1 MFTSCESWKRRS
13 PILKESDFPSA
24 AVANIQVIDRCAE
37 ILRLFSPTQRAIRVA
52 TVASETGLQRSTAY
66 RYLASMCSAGLIE
79 KGPDGTYRL
88 GPLAIQVGAAAL
100 RGIRILEIVDP
111 YLQSLSDETDQT
123 SVVSVWGGLGPVV
136 ARVHEPVDRQVNVT
150 VRTGL
155 QLPIE
160 AAQTVVFLAFLADRS
175 IEQRLL
181 SQLPD
186 FRRQDL
192 ADQIDAV
199 RTHGF
204 VDSSEVTSGVRAFA
218 APIFDDSGAICASLA
233 ILGIYLGDSQ
243 LSVPNLALPLM
254 KTAESISRALGFSGT
269 APFIQN
275 QVAQNSTDPRKELV

>member
-1 MFTSCESWKRRS
+1 MNDNHEGGPDAT
-13 PILKESDFPSA
+13 
-24 AVANIQVIDRCAE
+24 VANIQVIDRCAE
-37 ILRLFSPTQRAIRVA
+37 ILRLFSPTQRSVRVT

-79 KGPDGTYRL
+79 KCLDGAYQL

-100 RGIRILEIVDP
+100 RGVRVLEIVGP
-111 YLQSLSDETDQT
+111 YMQSLSDETDQT
-123 SVVSVWGGLGPVV
+123 SVVSVWGGLGPIV
-136 ARVHEPVDRQVNVT
+136 ARVHEPIGRQVNIT

-192 ADQIDAV
+192 ADQID
-199 RTHGF
+199 RTRTNGF
-204 VDSSEVTSGVRAFA
+204 VDSSEVTSGVRAVA
-218 APIFDDSGAICASLA
+218 APVFDDSGAICATLA
-233 ILGIYLGDSQ
+233 LIGIYPREPQ
-243 LSVPNLALPLM
+243 LAAPNPALPLM
-254 KTAESISRALGFSGT
+254 QAAENISRALGFTGIT
-269 APFIQN
+269 PFVRN
-275 QVAQNSTDPRKELV
+275 QEDPQETTKESV

>member
-1 MFTSCESWKRRS
+1 MADDDSS
-13 PILKESDFPSA
+13 PV
-24 AVANIQVIDRCAE
+24 VANIQVIDRCAE
-37 ILRLFSPTQRAIRVA
+37 ILRLFSPTQRTIRVA

-79 KGPDGTYRL
+79 KCSDGTYRL

-123 SVVSVWGGLGPVV
+123 TVVSVWGGLGAVV
-136 ARVHEPVDRQVNVT
+136 ARVHEPVGRQVNIT

-186 FRRQDL
+186 FRRQDM
-192 ADQIDAV
+192 ADQIETV
-199 RTHGF
+199 RTNGF
-204 VDSSEVTSGVRAFA
+204 VDSSEVTAGVRAFA
-218 APIFDDSGAICASLA
+218 APIFDDSGAICATIA
-233 ILGIYLGDSQ
+233 TIGIHLGDSQ
-243 LSVPNLALPLM
+243 PPGPSLAVPLM
-254 KTAESISRALGFSGT
+254 KTAEGLSRAVGFTGT
-269 APFIQN
+269 APFVRNRIAQN
-275 QVAQNSTDPRKELV
+275 QKAHEESA